1 MEVLSCISSICKS
14 NVKICT
20 AISHI
25 ILGNNLLIYVGK
37 IIRKSNKD
45 TYHYHFIIYKYI
57 L

>member
-1 MEVLSCISSICKS
+1 MEVLSCISSICES

-45 TYHYHFIIYKYI
+45 TYHFIIYKYI